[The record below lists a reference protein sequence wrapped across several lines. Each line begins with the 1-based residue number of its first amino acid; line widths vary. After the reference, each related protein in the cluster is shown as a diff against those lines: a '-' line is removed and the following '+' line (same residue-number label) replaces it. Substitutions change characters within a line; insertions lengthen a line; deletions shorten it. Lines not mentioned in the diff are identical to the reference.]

1 MEPEPDETL
10 ESPACP
16 MPTLEFAD
24 ADGWNRLVEQ
34 IRAGEPAALEQ
45 LYKVVCQGFSKYL
58 VWRLTEASAADR
70 LQEVMVCVLEA
81 IRKDRVQHPQALI
94 AFIQTIVRRRACE
107 EIGERVQAR
116 RRLVSFQE
124 ALAVSSRRPDPE
136 EQFRQKERQELLQR
150 LLLGLP
156 GRSREIIV
164 RSYLYEQSQ
173 EQICQEME
181 LTPTQYRLLKSRS
194 KARLEEN
201 SRAMVARSPKKT
213 KARPAMCAA

>member
-1 MEPEPDETL
+1 MDLPLDETS
-10 ESPACP
+10 ETAANSTT
-16 MPTLEFAD
+16 TLEFGD
-24 ADGWNRLVEQ
+24 AAAWSRLVE
-34 IRAGEPAALEQ
+34 RVREGEAEALEQ
-45 LYKVVCQGFSKYL
+45 LYRIVCQGFGKYL
-58 VWRLTEASAADR
+58 VWRLTEAGAADR

-81 IRKDRVQHPQALI
+81 IRNDRVQHPQALV
-94 AFIQTIVRRRACE
+94 AFIRTIVRRRTCE
-107 EIGERVQAR
+107 EIGERVEAR

-136 EQFRQKERQELLQR
+136 EEFRQKERQALLQR

-173 EQICQEME
+173 TQICREME

-201 SRAMVARSPKKT
+201 SRALVERRAEKRT
-213 KARPAMCAA
+213 ARPARAA